1 MWAASAARSLLISGS
16 RFILRQ
22 IGARE
27 KIGTDHL
34 EAIASRFIS
43 SEHQACCFEGL
54 LDHRKLALVQL
65 EIGDLLRLGLFPCQL
80 SFNRTFESFFR
91 HPLRLVQPGCTIE
104 LVPIPPATST
114 SSVALLQ
121 PTCCQ
126 VVRYP
131 IIRPV
136 KDEERR
142 NSATSRIFAASPPI
156 SPNPADQS
164 SPIQLPLSRKT
175 NSRSN
180 SKRPG
185 ASPTLVPRGCMHL
198 KQFVLILLR

>member
-16 RFILRQ
+16 SFILRK
-22 IGARE
+22 IGARK

-104 LVPIPPATST
+104 WVPIPPATST

-121 PTCCQ
+121 PTCCRSCGTPLFAVTRPPRESSQQ
-126 VVRYP
+126 V
-131 IIRPV
+131 
-136 KDEERR
+136 RR
-142 NSATSRIFAASPPI
+142 FPLIQQINHLH
-156 SPNPADQS
+156 QS
-164 SPIQLPLSRKT
+164 SFPSLVKQIAAPIPSGRVLHQPSCH
-175 NSRSN
+175 
-180 SKRPG
+180 G
-185 ASPTLVPRGCMHL
+185 VCMHL
-198 KQFVLILLR
+198 KQFVLILHR